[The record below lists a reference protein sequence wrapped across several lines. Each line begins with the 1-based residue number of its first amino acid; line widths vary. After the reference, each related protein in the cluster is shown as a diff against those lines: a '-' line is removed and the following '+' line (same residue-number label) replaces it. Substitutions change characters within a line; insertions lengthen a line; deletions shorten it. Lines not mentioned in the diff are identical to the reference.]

1 MRGLLCEKH
10 RKPET
15 EEREEG
21 GIVWTGRH
29 VWEGGRTE
37 DICERET
44 MVVFL
49 WQRTK
54 LSVMYSMWLE
64 SETEEEWL
72 HSISIE
78 GEKAPEKPALQ
89 RQALAEALAAAE
101 SASVGQLT
109 HTTTEVAAKVVE

>member
-1 MRGLLCEKH
+1 MRLRSALPTSPVIVIFRIRGLLCEH

-29 VWEGGRTE
+29 VWEGGRAE
-37 DICERET
+37 DICEMET

-54 LSVMYSMWLE
+54 LSVFAML
-64 SETEEEWL
+64 
-72 HSISIE
+72 I
-78 GEKAPEKPALQ
+78 PD
-89 RQALAEALAAAE
+89 
-101 SASVGQLT
+101 V
-109 HTTTEVAAKVVE
+109 